1 MERVDIVNLI
11 AVALAM
17 GLAAAIPAL
26 LPRLPLPG
34 VVLEII
40 FGVIIGPQVLGLVH
54 PHVTLNFLANLGV
67 GMLFLMAG
75 FETDPDLLKGRP
87 IRNAVRGWG
96 LTLVIAFGAAAALAS
111 AGLAKNWLFTGLTLT
126 TTSIGALLPMLKDAG
141 LLAPPYGPMV
151 MAAGLA
157 GEAGPVIL
165 LSLLLAGGRAPVEAA
180 ILVTFAIATIAA
192 IVAASRAKDGFIAG
206 VVERTME
213 TSGQLPMRLAIC
225 ALILLV
231 VLSEFLK
238 IDMAL
243 GSFVAGALVR
253 AAFERRHDEAIAARL
268 AGLGSAFMIPIFF
281 VTSGVRLDVV
291 SLFSDPL
298 TLAMVPVY
306 ALLMLAARGLP
317 ALAFYRSDLAF
328 HERIGLAFHSAT
340 QLSLVV
346 AISGIAV
353 KNGLMP
359 GGQGAALVGG
369 GILTMLLFPAAA
381 KSLLR
386 PAAKEKATTPTPTRR
401 RSGELGEAT
410 L

>member
-1 MERVDIVNLI
+1 MERIEIVNLI

-34 VVLEII
+34 VVLEIV
-40 FGVIIGPQVLGLVH
+40 FGVIIGPQVLGIVH

-87 IRNAVRGWG
+87 IRNAMRGWG
-96 LTLVIAFGAAAALAS
+96 LTLAIAFGATAALAS
-111 AGLAKNWLFTGLTLT
+111 AGLAKNWLFTGLALT

-151 MAAGLA
+151 MAAGIA

-165 LSLLLAGGRAPVEAA
+165 LSLLLAHGRAPIEAA
-180 ILVTFAIATIAA
+180 ILAAFAIATIAA
-192 IVAASRAKDGFIAG
+192 LVAASRAKNGFFAG

-225 ALILLV
+225 ALVLLV
-231 VLSEFLK
+231 VLSEYLK

-253 AAFERRHDEAIAARL
+253 AAFERRHDEALAARL
-268 AGLGSAFMIPIFF
+268 AGLGSAFVIPIFF

-298 TLAMVPVY
+298 TLAMVPLY
-306 ALLMLAARGLP
+306 TLLMLAARGLP
-317 ALAFYRSDLAF
+317 ALVFYRLDLPF
-328 HERIGLAFHSAT
+328 RERIGLAFHSAT

-369 GILTMLLFPAAA
+369 GILTMVLFPALARSFLRGAPHEEAPSPDAA
-381 KSLLR
+381 SI
-386 PAAKEKATTPTPTRR
+386 
-401 RSGELGEAT
+401 GGIG
-410 L
+410 